1 MFNREKYIEFKK
13 DLQLKYPFLNIVS
26 NNIGSFIDGD
36 KGIFFIESSKS
47 LSEEEKNRVLG
58 RYGELEI
65 YNMLKKNL
73 KPEEEIKWVSKDVG
87 DLFGYDII
95 ISNVI
100 THEVRLIEVKTSY
113 NNVRE
118 LTLSLNEYNKLQESI
133 KNGVVY
139 EMYKVEYGNDE
150 EKIFNTFTSLI
161 NKKYIEMVVTNNNGE
176 VIEQIK
182 LDPLYDRLALNKK
195 TDKVESKDIYAMFE
209 SELGRTL
216 SSFEYEMINKWLE
229 KGVEEE
235 TIKKALKE
243 AVLNNVRNFKYIDKI
258 IYEWT
263 KKGIKNKIKEDN
275 KKDIHEEDIL
285 DFEWFDENE

>member
-1 MFNREKYIEFKK
+1 MS
-13 DLQLKYPFLNIVS
+13 DLRNIFTSRDFVINSNIVKCICS
-26 NNIGSFIDGD
+26 IDITLEEFLLVLYFINI
-36 KGIFFIESSKS
+36 SSLLNTDDIK
-47 LSEEEKNRVLG
+47 EKLG
-58 RYGELEI
+58 F
-65 YNMLKKNL
+65 
-73 KPEEEIKWVSKDVG
+73 D
-87 DLFGYDII
+87 D
-95 ISNVI
+95 
-100 THEVRLIEVKTSY
+100 
-113 NNVRE
+113 
-118 LTLSLNEYNKLQESI
+118 
-133 KNGVVY
+133 
-139 EMYKVEYGNDE
+139 

-195 TDKVESKDIYAMFE
+195 TENVDSKDIYAMFE

-216 SSFEYEMINKWLE
+216 SSFEYEMINKWIE

-235 TIKKALKE
+235 TIKNALKE

-263 KKGIKNKIKEDN
+263 KKGIKNKIKDDN
-275 KKDIHEEDIL
+275 KKDTHEDDIL

>member
-1 MFNREKYIEFKK
+1 MS
-13 DLQLKYPFLNIVS
+13 DLRNIFTSRDFVINSNIVKCIS
-26 NNIGSFIDGD
+26 SIDITLEEFLLVLYFINI
-36 KGIFFIESSKS
+36 SSLLNTDDIK
-47 LSEEEKNRVLG
+47 ENLG
-58 RYGELEI
+58 
-65 YNMLKKNL
+65 
-73 KPEEEIKWVSKDVG
+73 VD
-87 DLFGYDII
+87 D
-95 ISNVI
+95 
-100 THEVRLIEVKTSY
+100 
-113 NNVRE
+113 
-118 LTLSLNEYNKLQESI
+118 
-133 KNGVVY
+133 
-139 EMYKVEYGNDE
+139 

-195 TDKVESKDIYAMFE
+195 TENVDSKDIYAMFE

-216 SSFEYEMINKWLE
+216 SSFEYEMINKWIE

-235 TIKKALKE
+235 TIKNALKE

-263 KKGIKNKIKEDN
+263 KKGIKNKIKDDN
-275 KKDIHEEDIL
+275 KKDTHEDDIL